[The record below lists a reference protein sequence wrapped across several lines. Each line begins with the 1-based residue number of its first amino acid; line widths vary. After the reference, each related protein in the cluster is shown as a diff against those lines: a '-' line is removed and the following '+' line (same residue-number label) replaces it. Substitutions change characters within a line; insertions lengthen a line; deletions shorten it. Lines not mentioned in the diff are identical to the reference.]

1 MDKEKIIKLLKE
13 EDEQHFNIEEVD
25 EKDLPLV
32 SVIMPVYNAEKT
44 LVDSLRSILTQKYKK
59 IEVLCVNDGSTDHS
73 LEMLEQIAGAD
84 DRVKIITQEN
94 GGPAKARNTGLDAAN
109 GKYISFVASMFD
121 G

>member
-59 IEVLCVNDGSTDHS
+59 I
-73 LEMLEQIAGAD
+73 
-84 DRVKIITQEN
+84 
-94 GGPAKARNTGLDAAN
+94 
-109 GKYISFVASMFD
+109 
-121 G
+121 

>member
-59 IEVLCVNDGSTDHS
+59 IEVLCVNDGSTGFIPWKCWNR
-73 LEMLEQIAGAD
+73 LPVLM
-84 DRVKIITQEN
+84 
-94 GGPAKARNTGLDAAN
+94 TG
-109 GKYISFVASMFD
+109 
-121 G
+121 